1 MFKLKTAEE
10 AIITQLSSSTIDY
23 LEYFNNN
30 LIDIFSK
37 DNKEIKTSDLT
48 EKENDLIIK
57 ELHLDNAN
65 FYIFPK
71 INSNN
76 ELELLTRLF
85 ELNKYR
91 VLNFKKRLV
100 IVLI

>member
-10 AIITQLSSSTIDY
+10 AIITQLSQNTIDC

-37 DNKEIKTSDLT
+37 DNKEVKTSDLT